1 MKIVELNIGINLVEK
16 VMRKEEKNVRK
27 KRVIV
32 LLEFVFK
39 KLWEVKIILKKNFFL
54 ILYYRRVYDLFFYL
68 LFI

>member
-39 KLWEVKIILKKNFFL
+39 KL
-54 ILYYRRVYDLFFYL
+54 
-68 LFI
+68 